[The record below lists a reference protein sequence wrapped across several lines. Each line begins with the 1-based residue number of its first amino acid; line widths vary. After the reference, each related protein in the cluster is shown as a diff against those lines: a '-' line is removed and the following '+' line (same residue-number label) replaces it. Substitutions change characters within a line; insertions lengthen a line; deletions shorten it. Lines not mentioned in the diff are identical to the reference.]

1 MTILGVESE
10 GSFSRYVCSERG
22 RGYAES
28 VRKCT
33 RGEGVSSTNVRTLM
47 QFSNDNYLRSI
58 LNRYN
63 YLLKS
68 IHASSQSHS
77 CLEKYLIILGVRSSK

>member
-10 GSFSRYVCSERG
+10 GSFNRYVCSERG

-33 RGEGVSSTNVRTLM
+33 RGEGVSYVRTLM

-63 YLLKS
+63 YLLNS